1 MAHGCAV
8 TNVGGRHVLILAGG
22 QNGGE
27 FLSSVEALPLH
38 QDGNIDSD
46 WFALPDL
53 LQPRRNHALSVM
65 GGSLFVIGGDTAV
78 YEPMVGFLYQ
88 LVSQIETL
96 QMTVEDEEDDGGDIK
111 WKVSPFKLRSPRTV
125 MNHVVVHNKYCH
137 EN

>member
-1 MAHGCAV
+1 MAHGCAI

-27 FLSSVEALPLH
+27 FLTSVEALPLY
-38 QDGNIDSD
+38 QDDNIDTD

-53 LQPRRNHALSVM
+53 LQPRRNHALTVM
-65 GGSLFVIGGDTAV
+65 AGSLFVIGGDTAV

-96 QMTVEDEEDDGGDIK
+96 KMTVEDEDDDDEVQ

-125 MNHVVVHNKYCH
+125 MSHIVIHDKYCH
-137 EN
+137 HN

>member
-1 MAHGCAV
+1 MAHGCAI

-27 FLSSVEALPLH
+27 FLTSVEALPLY
-38 QDGNIDSD
+38 QDDNIDTD

-53 LQPRRNHALSVM
+53 LQPRRNHALTVM
-65 GGSLFVIGGDTAV
+65 GGSLMVIGGDTAV

-96 QMTVEDEEDDGGDIK
+96 KMTMEDEDDDEVQ

-125 MNHVVVHNKYCH
+125 MSHVVIHDKLCHHN
-137 EN
+137 